1 MGERPIMKVTEAD
14 GTVHERVTLQEYRI
28 ILDGGSNRVQAYTF
42 RDEDTGYSWIRNVP
56 VPGG

>member
-14 GTVHERVTLQEYRI
+14 GTVHERATLQSYRI
-28 ILDGGSNRVQAYTF
+28 IRDGGDNRVQVYTF
-42 RDEDTGYSWIRNVP
+42 RDEDTDYTWTRNVP